1 MIPSRFTSARL
12 SPLIRSVIL
21 TLALALG
28 LAVTPCDRAMAVQP
42 DEILED
48 AGLEARARELSK
60 GLRCLVCRNEN
71 IDDSNADLARDLRI
85 LVRERLVAGDS
96 DSEVLD
102 YLVERYG
109 EFVLLKPRTDGW
121 NLVLWLSGPAL
132 FLLALGIGL
141 VYVRGR
147 ATAAAPTE
155 AGLSADE
162 EARLK
167 EILKDS

>member
-1 MIPSRFTSARL
+1 MNNVLRKLQSLA
-12 SPLIRSVIL
+12 VIL
-21 TLALALG
+21 CLALAAPLSMP
-28 LAVTPCDRAMAVQP
+28 AFAVQP
-42 DEILED
+42 DEMLDDPVLEN
-48 AGLEARARELSK
+48 RARELSK
-60 GLRCLVCRNEN
+60 GLRCVVCQNES
-71 IDDSNADLARDLRI
+71 IDESNADLARELR
-85 LVRERLVAGDS
+85 LVVRERLVAGDS